1 MSTNT
6 ATTGTNATNIQ
17 HVFVLMLE
25 NRSFDHL
32 FALSGIPGIN
42 AATPA
47 NFNVYGGTQ
56 YPFGGGAP
64 DQMPTGPGHE
74 FTDVVEQL
82 CGPGI
87 QFQSGKDYPPID
99 NSGYVSNY
107 ATTHTEGSPPPLA
120 DVGKVI
126 LGIDTRTQAPALFQ
140 LASEFV
146 LCDRWHSSL
155 PGPTWPNRYF
165 LHGASSAGL
174 DHSPSSAEMAKW
186 EAADGFSYP
195 KGSIFK
201 ALGKGNYRLYQ
212 DEFGPDLGRVPQ
224 VASLEGISLFDVDNL
239 AHLEE
244 DLAAGYSAKY
254 TFIEPSYGDSINGS
268 FEGGSSQHPMD
279 SLAQGDA
286 LVARVY
292 NTIRTSPVWNN
303 SLLVILYDEHGGFYD
318 SAIPASAP
326 PPNDGAGPSLN
337 KSGFK
342 FDTYGV
348 RVPAIIVSPWV
359 AKGFVDHTLYDHS
372 SVLATIE
379 ALFSLPPL
387 TERDKNA
394 SPLLPLITGVL
405 RSDCPQ
411 GVGK

>member
-1 MSTNT
+1 MSANT
-6 ATTGTNATNIQ
+6 TTTEANVANIQ

-25 NRSFDHL
+25 NRSFDHM

-56 YPFGGGAP
+56 YLFGGGAP
-64 DQMPTGPGHE
+64 EQMPTDPGHE

-82 CGPGI
+82 CGPGV
-87 QFQSGKDYPPID
+87 QFQPGKAYPPID
-99 NSGYVSNY
+99 SSGYVSNY
-107 ATTHTEGSPPPLA
+107 ATTITEGKPPQLA

-126 LGIDTRTQAPALFQ
+126 LGIDTKTQAPALFQ

-146 LCDRWHSSL
+146 LCDCWHSSL

-174 DHSPSSAEMAKW
+174 DHSPSSAEMAEW
-186 EAADGFSYP
+186 EGSDGFCYP
-195 KGSIFK
+195 KGSIFE

-224 VASLEGISLFDVDNL
+224 VASLKGISLFDVDNL

-254 TFIEPSYGDSINGS
+254 TFIEPSYGDGTNGS
-268 FEGGSSQHPMD
+268 YEGGSSQHPMD

-292 NTIRTSPVWNN
+292 NTIRNSPVWNN
-303 SLLVILYDEHGGFYD
+303 SLLIILYDEHGGFYD
-318 SAIPASAP
+318 SAVPISAP

-337 KSGFK
+337 KYGFK

-359 AKGFVDHTLYDHS
+359 EQGLVDHTLYDHS
-372 SVLATIE
+372 SVPATIE
-379 ALFSLPPL
+379 ALF
-387 TERDKNA
+387 D
-394 SPLLPLITGVL
+394 LLPLTDRDRKASTLSSLITCVC
-405 RSDCPQ
+405 RNDCPQ